1 MFQAAMA
8 APDAPDEPGRIA
20 AGLAHAV
27 KDACATRGL
36 AAAEITAWGPIV
48 TMIFSDTAAWEAVV
62 VGPDAYQFYPGF
74 IRDDEIV
81 WPNIWVADNYPLEHF
96 MRELAAE
103 LIAAS
108 GGKCSVEESS

>member
-27 KDACATRGL
+27 KEACGASDLT
-36 AAAEITAWGPIV
+36 AAEITAWGPIV

-103 LIAAS
+103 LAAAS
-108 GGKCSVEESS
+108 GGECSVEESS

>member
-1 MFQAAMA
+1 MSALATFQAAVT
-8 APDAPDEPGRIA
+8 APDAPREPGRIA

-27 KDACATRGL
+27 KDACAARGL
-36 AAAEITAWGPIV
+36 ATADITAWGPIV

-81 WPNIWVADNYPLEHF
+81 WPNIWVADNYPLEQF
-96 MRELAAE
+96 LRELTAELAA
-103 LIAAS
+103 AS
-108 GGKCSVEESS
+108 GS